1 MSQAL
6 AIAALVTSLVGLGAD
21 GVLFYR
27 TRTPKA
33 DVPSQTVR
41 PGAGNVTPSPLIPK
55 IARTL
60 CDFCKRVV
68 WKFEKTLDGKVV
80 CADCA
85 RKVNGK

>member
-1 MSQAL
+1 MQAL

-27 TRTPKA
+27 TRTPKVN
-33 DVPSQTVR
+33 VPSQTVKTDT
-41 PGAGNVTPSPLIPK
+41 GNVTPPSPVIPK

-80 CADCA
+80 CADCD
-85 RKVNGK
+85 RKQNG